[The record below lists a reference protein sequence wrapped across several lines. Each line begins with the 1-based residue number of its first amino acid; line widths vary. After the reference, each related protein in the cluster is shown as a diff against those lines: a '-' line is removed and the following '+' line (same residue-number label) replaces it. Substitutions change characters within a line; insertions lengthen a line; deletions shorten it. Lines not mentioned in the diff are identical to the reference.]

1 MSLRRRVIHA
11 QETYRFSTTHTLSDY
26 PLLIGEILRR
36 DELRAVQQAKRRSF
50 LRDLWRA
57 LGMRL
62 PRRVGTRKN
71 GLLTEVAWRANNG
84 NQNELRIHP
93 RIPSPSDQRQN
104 GY

>member
-11 QETYRFSTTHTLSDY
+11 QETYRFSMTHTLSDY

-36 DELRAVQQAKRRSF
+36 HELRAVQKAKRRSF
-50 LRDLWRA
+50 LCDLGRA

-62 PRRVGTRKN
+62 PQSVGTRKN
-71 GLLTEVAWRANNG
+71 GLITEVAWHANNG
-84 NQNELRIHP
+84 NQDELRIDP
-93 RIPSPSDQRQN
+93 RIPSPSDQAQN